1 MDKGE
6 YMKDNSNLKIL
17 IIIIISIVAIII
29 IITGLIAHLVSCKV
43 CKDQIYH
50 FPIWE
55 ADKTYKE
62 PTKTTVPIININDGE
77 TAEDL
82 RCLTAINVIQRVLDN
97 TVITNKTIAL
107 MAVYAED
114 GTILAHLK
122 PDRIGKNMSDAEVEL
137 SHCMK
142 EMYKAVKNR
151 RIYSGYKYDPLLN
164 EYIKFIVKPLQ
175 IGNFNQKLSLL
186 IGVHKPK

>member
-1 MDKGE
+1 
-6 YMKDNSNLKIL
+6 MKDNSNLKIL

-29 IITGLIAHLVSCKV
+29 TITGLIAHLAGCMV
-43 CKDQIYH
+43 CKEQFYN
-50 FPIWE
+50 FPIRE
-55 ADKTYKE
+55 VNKTYKE
-62 PTKTTVPIININDGE
+62 PTKTTLPIINTGGGE

-97 TVITNKTIAL
+97 TVITNSDIAL

-137 SHCMK
+137 RYCMK
-142 EMYKAVKNR
+142 EMCKAVKNR

-164 EYIKFIVKPLQ
+164 EYIRFIVKPLQ
-175 IGNFNQKLSLL
+175 ISNFDQKLSLL
-186 IGVHKPK
+186 IGVHRPK